1 MRKVHSLL
9 SFPNGVDRPNITD
22 GGEAAPV
29 GRPDFKPGWG
39 RRAILGRFDS
49 CSLPPYVDYVALPP
63 PLCDIVTTRPGKRL
77 IHPRHIAPA

>member
-1 MRKVHSLL
+1 MI
-9 SFPNGVDRPNITD
+9 GG

-49 CSLPPYVDYVALPP
+49 CSLPPLVWRSPFGLTRNGLWLRRLSHVAELQQG
-63 PLCDIVTTRPGKRL
+63 RGNN
-77 IHPRHIAPA
+77 